1 MPTKRV
7 INVALLGLGK
17 LGTGFLKI
25 LKEKQQKIKEETG
38 FELRL
43 KKVLIQ
49 NPHFKRDRAVDM
61 SLLTTNVED
70 IISDKSID
78 IAVDAIG
85 GIEPIFTIIKQ
96 LISNKIH
103 IVSANRALLASK
115 MHDLADLA
123 NHNKIYILP
132 EPSLGGS
139 IPIIS
144 AIQRDLIANK
154 VNCVIGI
161 LSGTSNFIL
170 SEMSKTGL
178 PLSEVLKSPQIQE
191 IAESLSI
198 IDYEGSDAAQKVSII
213 AAAAFGIDVN
223 YLHIHAEGISSVSAE
238 DVRYASELGFEIKLL
253 AILKDHSDQ
262 FELRVHPTLVAKD
275 HPLISVR
282 GRYNAFLIET
292 DLIGNY
298 MLYGKGVGIEATSS
312 VIIRDIVE
320 IANLVYHS
328 PRKGTYRLDWNERSV
343 MPIEDIR
350 SSYYVRFPCH
360 DKPGVIGS
368 IATAL
373 GNYDINIGSAHAEV
387 EKDSP
392 AKTGFVHILID
403 DALEQDVLKA
413 IDEISKLDLVR
424 DEIKFFRIL

>member
-7 INVALLGLGK
+7 INIALLGLGK
-17 LGTGFLKI
+17 LGTGFSKI
-25 LKEKQQKIKEETG
+25 IKEKQEKIKEETG

-43 KKVLIQ
+43 KKILIK
-49 NPHFKRDRAVDM
+49 NPHFKRDRSVDM

-78 IAVDAIG
+78 IAIDAIG
-85 GIEPIFTIIKQ
+85 GIEPTFSIIRQ
-96 LISNKIH
+96 LVQNKIH
-103 IVSANRALLASK
+103 IVSANRTLLASK

-123 NHNKIYILP
+123 NLHKIYILP
-132 EPSLGGS
+132 EPSLGGG

-154 VNCVIGI
+154 VHSVIGI

-170 SEMSKTGL
+170 SEMSKSGFS
-178 PLSEVLKSPQIQE
+178 LSEVLQSPQIQE

-198 IDYEGSDAAQKVSII
+198 IDYEGSDAAQKLSII
-213 AAAAFGIDVN
+213 AAAAFGIDIS
-223 YLHIHAEGISSVSAE
+223 YLHIHAEGISDITAE
-238 DVRYASELGFEIKLL
+238 DIRHASELGFEIKLL
-253 AILKDHSDQ
+253 AIMKDHPDK
-262 FELRVHPTLVAKD
+262 FEIHVHPTLVAKD

-298 MLYGKGVGIEATSS
+298 LLYGKGVGIEATSS

-328 PRKGTYRLDWNERSV
+328 PRKGTYRLDWNEKDV
-343 MPIEDIR
+343 MPIEEIR

-368 IATAL
+368 IATIL
-373 GNYDINIGSAHAEV
+373 GNFDINIGSAHAEV
-387 EKDSP
+387 EKNSP
-392 AKTGFVHILID
+392 EKSGFVHILID
-403 DALEQDVLKA
+403 DAVERDVINA
-413 IDEISKLDLVR
+413 INEISKLDLVR

>member
-1 MPTKRV
+1 MATKRI
-7 INVALLGLGK
+7 INIALLGLGK
-17 LGTGFLKI
+17 LGTGLLKV
-25 LKEKQQKIKEETG
+25 LQDKQEKIKEETG

-43 KKVLIQ
+43 KKILVK
-49 NPHFKRDRAVDM
+49 NPHFKRARFVDT
-61 SLLTTNVED
+61 SLLTTDIDD

-85 GIEPIFTIIKQ
+85 GIEPTFSIIKTI
-96 LISNKIH
+96 ISNKIN
-103 IVSANRALLASK
+103 IVSANRSLLAAK
-115 MHDLADLA
+115 MHDLATMADR
-123 NHNKIYILP
+123 NKIYILP
-132 EPSLGGS
+132 EPSLGGG

-144 AIQRDLIANK
+144 AIQRDLIANR

-170 SEMSKTGL
+170 SEMSRNRIS
-178 PLSEVLKSPQIQE
+178 LSEVLKSQYVQD

-213 AAAAFGIDVN
+213 AAAAFGIDIS
-223 YLHIHAEGISSVSAE
+223 YLHIHAEGISNINIE
-238 DVRYASELGFEIKLL
+238 DIRYASELGYEVKLL
-253 AILKDHSDQ
+253 AIMKDHPEK
-262 FELRVHPTLVAKD
+262 FEIHVHPTLVAKD
-275 HPLISVR
+275 HPLISVK
-282 GRYNAFLIET
+282 GQYNAFLIET
-292 DLIGNY
+292 DLMGNY
-298 MLYGKGVGIEATSS
+298 MLYGRGVGVEATSS

-328 PRKGTYRLDWNERSV
+328 PRKGTYRLDWNDKPV
-343 MPIEDIR
+343 MPIEEIR
-350 SSYYVRFPCH
+350 SSYYVRFPCL

-368 IATAL
+368 IATIL

-387 EKDSP
+387 DKDSP
-392 AKTGFVHILID
+392 LKQGFVHILID
-403 DALEQDVLKA
+403 DAVERDVINA

>member
-17 LGTGFLKI
+17 LGTGFLKV
-25 LKEKQQKIKEETG
+25 LKEKQQKIKDETG

-43 KKVLIQ
+43 KKILIQ
-49 NPHFKRDRAVDM
+49 NPHFKRDRAVDT

-85 GIEPIFTIIKQ
+85 GIEPTFSIIKQ
-96 LISNKIH
+96 LVSNKIH
-103 IVSANRALLASK
+103 IVSANRTLLASK

-123 NHNKIYILP
+123 DRHKVYILP
-132 EPSLGGS
+132 EPSLGGG

-154 VNCVIGI
+154 VNYVIGI

-178 PLSEVLKSPQIQE
+178 SLSEVLKSPQIQE
-191 IAESLSI
+191 ISESLSI

-213 AAAAFGIDVN
+213 AAAAFGIDVS
-223 YLHIHAEGISSVSAE
+223 YLHIHAEGISSVSAD
-238 DVRYASELGFEIKLL
+238 DVRHASDLGYEIKLL
-253 AILKDHSDQ
+253 AILKDHPDK
-262 FELRVHPTLVAKD
+262 FEIRVHPTLVAKD
-275 HPLISVR
+275 HPLISVK

-328 PRKGTYRLDWNERSV
+328 PRKGTYRLDWNEKSV
-343 MPIEDIR
+343 MPIEEIR

-368 IATAL
+368 IATVL

-392 AKTGFVHILID
+392 EKTGFVHILID
-403 DALEQDVLKA
+403 DAIE
-413 IDEISKLDLVR
+413 
-424 DEIKFFRIL
+424 

>member
-7 INVALLGLGK
+7 INIALLGLGK
-17 LGTGFLKI
+17 LGTGFSKI
-25 LKEKQQKIKEETG
+25 LKEKQEKIKEETG
-38 FELRL
+38 FELHL
-43 KKVLIQ
+43 KKILIK
-49 NPHFKRDRAVDM
+49 NPHFKRDRSMDM

-78 IAVDAIG
+78 IAIDAIG
-85 GIEPIFTIIKQ
+85 GIEPTFSIIKH
-96 LISNKIH
+96 LIENKIH
-103 IVSANRALLASK
+103 IVSANRTLLASK

-123 NHNKIYILP
+123 NLHKIYILP
-132 EPSLGGS
+132 EPSLGGG

-154 VNCVIGI
+154 VYCVVGI

-170 SEMSKTGL
+170 SEMSKNGSS
-178 PLSEVLKSPQIQE
+178 LSKVLQSPQIQE

-213 AAAAFGIDVN
+213 AAAAFGIDIS
-223 YLHIHAEGISSVSAE
+223 YLHIHAEGISNITAE
-238 DVRYASELGFEIKLL
+238 DIRHAAELGFEIKLL
-253 AILKDHSDQ
+253 AIMKDHPDK
-262 FELRVHPTLVAKD
+262 FEIRVHPTLVPKD
-275 HPLISVR
+275 HPLISVK

-298 MLYGKGVGIEATSS
+298 LLYGKGVGIEATSS

-328 PRKGTYRLDWNERSV
+328 PRKGTYRLDWNEKVV
-343 MPIEDIR
+343 MPIEEIR

-368 IATAL
+368 IATIL
-373 GNYDINIGSAHAEV
+373 GNFNINIGSAHAEV
-387 EKDSP
+387 EKNSLE
-392 AKTGFVHILID
+392 KIGFVHILID
-403 DALEQDVLKA
+403 DAVERDVINA
-413 IDEISKLDLVR
+413 ITEISTLNLVR

>member
-17 LGTGFLKI
+17 LGTGFLKV
-25 LKEKQQKIKEETG
+25 LKEKQEKIKEETG

-43 KKVLIQ
+43 KKILIK
-49 NPHFKRDRAVDM
+49 NPHFKRDRSVDM

-70 IISDKSID
+70 IISDKSIA
-78 IAVDAIG
+78 IDAIG
-85 GIEPIFTIIKQ
+85 GIEPTFSILKQ
-96 LISNKIH
+96 FISNKIH
-103 IVSANRALLASK
+103 IVSANRTLLASK

-123 NHNKIYILP
+123 NQHKIYILP
-132 EPSLGGS
+132 EPSLGGG

-154 VNCVIGI
+154 VYSVIGI

-170 SEMSKTGL
+170 SEMSRSGSS
-178 PLSEVLKSPQIQE
+178 LSEVLQSPQIQE
-191 IAESLSI
+191 ISESLSI

-213 AAAAFGIDVN
+213 AAAAFGIDVS
-223 YLHIHAEGISSVSAE
+223 YLHIHAEGISEVTAE
-238 DVRYASELGFEIKLL
+238 DIRHATELGFEIKLL
-253 AILKDHSDQ
+253 AIMKDHPDK
-262 FELRVHPTLVAKD
+262 FEIRVHPTLVAKD

-328 PRKGTYRLDWNERSV
+328 PKKSTYRLDWNEKSV
-343 MPIEDIR
+343 MPIEEIR

-368 IATAL
+368 IATLL
-373 GNYDINIGSAHAEV
+373 GNFDINIGSAHAEV
-387 EKDSP
+387 ETNSP
-392 AKTGFVHILID
+392 AKRGFVHILID
-403 DALEQDVLKA
+403 DAIERDVINA
-413 IDEISKLDLVR
+413 INEISKLDLVR

>member
-17 LGTGFLKI
+17 LGTGFSKI
-25 LKEKQQKIKEETG
+25 LKEKQEKIKEETG
-38 FELRL
+38 FELHL
-43 KKVLIQ
+43 KKILIK
-49 NPHFKRDRAVDM
+49 NPHFKRDRSMDI

-78 IAVDAIG
+78 IAIDAIG
-85 GIEPIFTIIKQ
+85 GIEPTFSIIKQ
-96 LISNKIH
+96 LIENKIH
-103 IVSANRALLASK
+103 IVSANRTLLASK

-132 EPSLGGS
+132 EPSLGGG

-144 AIQRDLIANK
+144 AIQRDLIANR
-154 VNCVIGI
+154 VHCVIGI

-170 SEMSKTGL
+170 SEMSKKGSS
-178 PLSEVLKSPQIQE
+178 LSEVLHSPQIQE

-213 AAAAFGIDVN
+213 AAAAFGIDIS
-223 YLHIHAEGISSVSAE
+223 YLHIHAEGISNITAE
-238 DVRYASELGFEIKLL
+238 DIRHTAELGFEIKLL
-253 AILKDHSDQ
+253 AIMKDHPDK
-262 FELRVHPTLVAKD
+262 FEIRVHPTLVPKD
-275 HPLISVR
+275 HPLISVK

-320 IANLVYHS
+320 IANLMYHS
-328 PRKGTYRLDWNERSV
+328 PRKGTYRLDWNEKAV
-343 MPIEDIR
+343 MPIEEIR

-368 IATAL
+368 IATIL
-373 GNYDINIGSAHAEV
+373 GNFDINIGSAHAEV
-387 EKDSP
+387 EKNSLE
-392 AKTGFVHILID
+392 KSGFVHILID
-403 DALEQDVLKA
+403 DAVERDVINA
-413 IDEISKLDLVR
+413 ITEISKLDLVR

>member
-7 INVALLGLGK
+7 INIALLGLGK
-17 LGTGFLKI
+17 LGTGFLNI
-25 LKEKQQKIKEETG
+25 LQEKQNKIKEETG

-43 KKVLIQ
+43 KKILIK
-49 NPHFKRDRAVDM
+49 NPHFKRAHSVDM

-78 IAVDAIG
+78 IAIDAIG
-85 GIEPIFTIIKQ
+85 GIEPTYSILKT
-96 LISNKIH
+96 LISNKVH
-103 IVSANRALLASK
+103 IVSANRTLLASK

-123 NHNKIYILP
+123 NRHKIYILP
-132 EPSLGGS
+132 EPSLGGG

-144 AIQRDLIANK
+144 AIHRDLIANK

-170 SEMSKTGL
+170 SEMSKNASS
-178 PLSEVLKSPQIQE
+178 LSEVLKSPKIQE

-198 IDYEGSDAAQKVSII
+198 IDYEGSDAAQKLSIL
-213 AAAAFGIDVN
+213 AAAAFGIDVS
-223 YLHIHAEGISSVSAE
+223 YLHIHAEGISEISSE
-238 DVRYASELGFEIKLL
+238 DIRYAAELGFEIKLL
-253 AILKDHSDQ
+253 AILKDHTDK
-262 FELRVHPTLVAKD
+262 FEIRVHPTLVAKD
-275 HPLISVR
+275 HPLISVK
-282 GRYNAFLIET
+282 GQYNAFLIET

-312 VIIRDIVE
+312 VIVRDIVE

-328 PRKGTYRLDWNERSV
+328 PRKGTYQLDWNDKPV
-343 MPIEDIR
+343 MPIEEIR
-350 SSYYVRFPCH
+350 SSYYVRFSCH

-368 IATAL
+368 IATIL
-373 GNYDINIGSAHAEV
+373 GGFDINIGSTHAEV
-387 EKDSP
+387 DKNSP
-392 AKTGFVHILID
+392 SRQGFVHILID
-403 DALEQDVLKA
+403 DAVERDVLNA
-413 IDEISKLDLVR
+413 IKEISKLELVR

>member
-25 LKEKQQKIKEETG
+25 LKEKQQKIKDETG

-43 KKVLIQ
+43 
-49 NPHFKRDRAVDM
+49 FKRDRAVDM

-70 IISDKSID
+70 IISDKTID

-85 GIEPIFTIIKQ
+85 GIEPTFTIIKQ
-96 LISNKIH
+96 LVSNKVH

-123 NHNKIYILP
+123 NRNKIYILP

-170 SEMSKTGL
+170 SEMSKTGSS
-178 PLSEVLKSPQIQE
+178 LSDALKSPQIQE

-213 AAAAFGIDVN
+213 AAAAFGIDVS

-238 DVRYASELGFEIKLL
+238 DISHASKLGFEIKLL
-253 AILKDHSDQ
+253 AILKDHPDK
-262 FELRVHPTLVAKD
+262 FEIRVHPTLVPKD

-312 VIIRDIVE
+312 VLIRDIIE

-328 PRKGTYRLDWNERSV
+328 PRKSTYRLDWNDKSV
-343 MPIEDIR
+343 MPIEEIR

-368 IATAL
+368 IATVL
-373 GNYDINIGSAHAEV
+373 GNYEINIGSAHAEV

-403 DALEQDVLKA
+403 DAVEQDVIRA
-413 IDEISKLDLVR
+413 ITEISKLDLVR

>member
-1 MPTKRV
+1 MPTKRI

-17 LGTGFLKI
+17 LGTGFVRVLLEKKKKI
-25 LKEKQQKIKEETG
+25 QEETG
-38 FELRL
+38 LELRL
-43 KKVLIQ
+43 KKILIK
-49 NPHFKRDRAVDM
+49 NPHFKRDRIVDM

-78 IAVDAIG
+78 IAIDAIG
-85 GIEPIFTIIKQ
+85 GIEPTFTILKT
-96 LISNKIH
+96 LIANKIH
-103 IVSANRALLASK
+103 IISANRTLLASK
-115 MHDLADLA
+115 MHDLANLA
-123 NHNKIYILP
+123 NRHKIYILP
-132 EPSLGGS
+132 EPSLGGG

-170 SEMSKTGL
+170 SEMSRNASS
-178 PLSEVLKSPQIQE
+178 LSDVLKSPQIQE

-198 IDYEGSDAAQKVSII
+198 IDYEGSDAAQKLSIL
-213 AAAAFGIDVN
+213 AAAAFGINVS
-223 YLHIHAEGISSVSAE
+223 YLHIHAEGISDVTAE
-238 DVRYASELGFEIKLL
+238 DIRYANELGFEIKLL
-253 AILKDHSDQ
+253 AILKDHDDK
-262 FELRVHPTLVAKD
+262 FEIHVHPTMVSKD
-275 HPLISVR
+275 HPLISVK

-312 VIIRDIVE
+312 VILRDIVE

-328 PRKGTYRLDWNERSV
+328 PRKGTYRLDWNDKPV
-343 MPIEDIR
+343 IPIDEIR

-368 IATAL
+368 IATIL
-373 GNYDINIGSAHAEV
+373 GSFDINIGSAHAEID
-387 EKDSP
+387 KNSP
-392 AKTGFVHILID
+392 SKQGFVHILID
-403 DALEQDVLKA
+403 DAVERDVVNSIK
-413 IDEISKLDLVR
+413 EISKLNLVR

>member
-1 MPTKRV
+1 MPTKRIV
-7 INVALLGLGK
+7 NVALLGLGK
-17 LGTGFLKI
+17 LGTGFVRVLLDKKKKI
-25 LKEKQQKIKEETG
+25 QEETG
-38 FELRL
+38 LEFRL
-43 KKVLIQ
+43 KKILVK
-49 NPHFKRDRAVDM
+49 NPHFKRDRIVDM

-78 IAVDAIG
+78 IAIDAIG
-85 GIEPIFTIIKQ
+85 GIEPTFTILKT
-96 LISNKIH
+96 LIANKIH
-103 IVSANRALLASK
+103 IISANRTLLASK
-115 MHDLADLA
+115 MHDLANLA
-123 NHNKIYILP
+123 NRHKIYILP
-132 EPSLGGS
+132 EPSLGGG

-170 SEMSKTGL
+170 SEMSRNASS
-178 PLSEVLKSPQIQE
+178 LSDVLKSPQIEE

-198 IDYEGSDAAQKVSII
+198 IDYEGSDAAQKLSIL
-213 AAAAFGIDVN
+213 AAAAFGIDVS
-223 YLHIHAEGISSVSAE
+223 YLHIHAEGISDVTAE
-238 DVRYASELGFEIKLL
+238 DIRYATELGFEIKLL
-253 AILKDHSDQ
+253 AILKDHDDK
-262 FELRVHPTLVAKD
+262 FEIHVHPTMVSKD
-275 HPLISVR
+275 HPLNSVK

-312 VIIRDIVE
+312 VILRDIVE

-328 PRKGTYRLDWNERSV
+328 PRKGTYRLDWNDKPV
-343 MPIEDIR
+343 IPIDEIR

-368 IATAL
+368 IATIL
-373 GNYDINIGSAHAEV
+373 GSFDINIGSAHAEV
-387 EKDSP
+387 DEDSP
-392 AKTGFVHILID
+392 SKQGFVHILID
-403 DALEQDVLKA
+403 DAVERDVVYS
-413 IDEISKLDLVR
+413 ITEISKLDLVR